1 MGQYLPRNAKKIIP
15 LQGYM
20 NVEFLDAPFYR
31 LLAAVAAENN
41 IRVFLIGGYVRDLI
55 MIRPS
60 KDIDIVCEGS
70 GIDFAIKFAAKLDS
84 KIKVTYYKNFGTAAF
99 TYQNIDYEFV
109 GARKESY
116 RRESRNPIVENG
128 SIEDDQLR
136 RDFTINALALSLNED
151 SFGQLVDPFDGLKH
165 IQAGII
171 KTPSDPDITF
181 SDDPLRMMR
190 AVRFATQLHFEIE
203 EETFKAIQR
212 NASRIEIVSMERI
225 HGELNKIIEAPVP
238 STGFILLFKSGL
250 LQLIF
255 PEFVALHGV
264 ENYEGKGHKDNFYHT
279 LQVLDN
285 VAKNSDSLWLR
296 WAALLHDIAKPL
308 TKAFDK
314 KNGWSFHQHEVLGSK
329 MVIKIFK
336 HFKLPLDDKMLFVR
350 KMVYLH
356 LRPIALAKEEI
367 TDSAIR
373 RLLFEAGDDI
383 DDLMTLCEADITSKN
398 EEKVKKYLY
407 NFKIVRQKLIEIEE
421 KDKVRNFQPPITGE
435 KIMEIFRIPPG
446 KEVGIVKNEI
456 KEAILD
462 GVIKND
468 YREAYELMMQIGAR
482 LGLQAPER

>member
-1 MGQYLPRNAKKIIP
+1 
-15 LQGYM
+15 M
-20 NVEFLDAPFYR
+20 NMNLHFLDTPFYR
-31 LLAAVAAENN
+31 ILSATAKEDN

-55 MIRPS
+55 MNRPS

-70 GIDFAIKFAAKLDS
+70 GIDFAIKFAAKLDP

-99 TYQNIDYEFV
+99 TYKQIDYEFV

-128 SIEDDQLR
+128 TIEDDQLR

-151 SFGQLVDPFDGLKH
+151 SFGELVDPFEGVKH
-165 IQAGII
+165 IESKLI

-190 AVRFATQLHFEIE
+190 AVRFATQLNFDIE

-212 NASRIEIVSMERI
+212 NASRIEIVSMERV
-225 HGELNKIIEAPVP
+225 HTELNKIIEAPIP
-238 STGFILLFKSGL
+238 SRGFILLFKSGL

-285 VAKNSDSLWLR
+285 VARNSESLWLR
-296 WAALLHDIAKPL
+296 WAAILHDIAKPL

-329 MVIKIFK
+329 MVFKIFK

-383 DDLMTLCEADITSKN
+383 DELMTLCEADITSKN
-398 EEKVKKYLY
+398 EEKVKKYLH
-407 NFKIVRQKLIEIEE
+407 NFQVVRQKLVEIEE

-435 KIMEIFRIPPG
+435 KIMEVFGIGPS
-446 KEVGIVKNEI
+446 KEVGIIKNEI
-456 KEAILD
+456 KESILD

-468 YREAYELMMQIGAR
+468 YSEAYQLMLSIGER
-482 LGLQAPER
+482 LGLAKAKL

>member
-1 MGQYLPRNAKKIIP
+1 
-15 LQGYM
+15 M
-20 NVEFLDAPFYR
+20 NIEFLDAPFYR

-55 MIRPS
+55 MNRPS

-70 GIDFAIKFAAKLDS
+70 GIDFAIKFAAKLDP

-99 TYQNIDYEFV
+99 TYQDIDYEFV

-151 SFGQLVDPFDGLKH
+151 SFGELVDPFGGMKH
-165 IQAGII
+165 IDLRTI

-190 AVRFATQLHFEIE
+190 AIRFATQLHFDIE
-203 EETFKAIQR
+203 AETFQAIQR
-212 NASRIEIVSMERI
+212 NATRIEIVSMERI
-225 HGELNKIIEAPVP
+225 HAELNKIIESPLP
-238 STGFILLFKSGL
+238 SKGFILLFKSGL

-296 WAALLHDIAKPL
+296 WAAILHDIAKPI

-314 KNGWSFHQHEVLGSK
+314 KNGWSFHQHEVVGSK
-329 MVIKIFK
+329 MVFKIFK
-336 HFKLPLDDKMLFVR
+336 HFKLPLDEKMLFVR

-383 DDLMTLCEADITSKN
+383 DELMTLCEADITSKN
-398 EEKVKKYLY
+398 EEKVKKYLQ
-407 NFKIVRQKLIEIEE
+407 NFQIVRQKLIEIEE

-435 KIMEIFRIPPG
+435 KIMEVFKIAPG
-446 KEVGIVKNEI
+446 KEVGIIKSEI

-462 GVIKND
+462 GVIKNN
-468 YREAYELMMQIGAR
+468 YREAYQLMIQIGTR
-482 LGLQAPER
+482 IGLQLPEC

>member
-1 MGQYLPRNAKKIIP
+1 
-15 LQGYM
+15 M

-31 LLAAVAAENN
+31 VLAAVAAENN

-55 MIRPS
+55 MHRPS

-70 GIDFAIKFAAKLDS
+70 GIDFAIKFAAKLDP

-99 TYQNIDYEFV
+99 TYKHIDYEFV

-116 RRESRNPIVENG
+116 QKESRNPLVEDG
-128 SIEDDQLR
+128 TIEDDQWR
-136 RDFTINALALSLNED
+136 RDFTMNALAISLNED
-151 SFGQLVDPFDGLKH
+151 SFGELIDPFDGCNH
-165 IQAGII
+165 IVSKLI

-190 AVRFATQLHFEIE
+190 AVRFATQLNFEIDKD
-203 EETFKAIQR
+203 TFNAIQR
-212 NASRIEIVSMERI
+212 NASRIDIVSMERI
-225 HGELNKIIEAPVP
+225 HVELNKIIASTVP
-238 STGFILLFKSGL
+238 SRGFILLFKSGL
-250 LQLIF
+250 LHLIF
-255 PEFVALHGV
+255 PELVALHGV

-285 VAKNSDSLWLR
+285 VAKTSDSLWLR
-296 WAALLHDIAKPL
+296 WAAILHDIAKPL

-329 MVIKIFK
+329 MVFKIFK
-336 HFKLPLDDKMLFVR
+336 HFRLPLDEKMLFVR

-367 TDSAIR
+367 TDAAIR

-383 DDLMTLCEADITSKN
+383 DELMTLCEADITSKN
-398 EEKVKKYLY
+398 EEKVKKYLH
-407 NFKIVRQKLIEIEE
+407 NFQVVRQKLIEIEE

-435 KIMEIFRIPPG
+435 KIMEVFKIGPG
-446 KEVGIVKNEI
+446 KEVGIIKSEI

-462 GVIKND
+462 GIIKND
-468 YREAYELMMQIGAR
+468 YGDAYQLMLHIGER
-482 LGLQAPER
+482 LGLENPSL